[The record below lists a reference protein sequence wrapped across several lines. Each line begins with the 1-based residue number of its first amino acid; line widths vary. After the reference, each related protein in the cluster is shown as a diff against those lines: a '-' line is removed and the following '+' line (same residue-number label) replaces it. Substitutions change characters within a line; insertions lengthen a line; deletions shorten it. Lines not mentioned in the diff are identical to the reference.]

1 MNMDVTQDER
11 SFDATRVEP
20 VVTSADSKRSIRNSR
35 QVGSRA
41 TSWRQRHCDL
51 VESLS
56 MDDAADAQATGTVMV
71 RQPSV
76 QQPGNVDKIRDI
88 LFGSQM
94 RDYEMR
100 FARVEETLAR
110 ETAELKESTRR
121 RFESLEAYLR
131 KELESLESRLK
142 SEREERTQ
150 GLSQLSRE
158 LKETAETLARKISDL
173 AEQDVQGERDLR
185 KALLEQSQAISEEL
199 RSRMDSIS
207 ATIDRRVRELRNDKT
222 DRTALAALFNEVAL
236 RLNNEFQIP
245 GSEE

>member
-1 MNMDVTQDER
+1 MDE
-11 SFDATRVEP
+11 
-20 VVTSADSKRSIRNSR
+20 
-35 QVGSRA
+35 
-41 TSWRQRHCDL
+41 
-51 VESLS
+51 
-56 MDDAADAQATGTVMV
+56 AADAQAAGTVMV

-121 RFESLEAYLR
+121 RFESLEGYVR
-131 KELESLESRLK
+131 KELDLVEARMK
-142 SEREERTQ
+142 SEREERVQ

-158 LKETAETLARKISDL
+158 LKETSETLARKISDL
-173 AEQDVQGERDLR
+173 SQQDVQGERDLR
-185 KALLEQSQAISEEL
+185 KALLEQSQALSEEL
-199 RSRMDSIS
+199 RSRLDAIS
-207 ATIDRRVRELRNDKT
+207 ATVDRRVRELRNDKT
-222 DRTALAALFNEVAL
+222 DRTSLAALFNEVAM

-245 GSEE
+245 GTEE